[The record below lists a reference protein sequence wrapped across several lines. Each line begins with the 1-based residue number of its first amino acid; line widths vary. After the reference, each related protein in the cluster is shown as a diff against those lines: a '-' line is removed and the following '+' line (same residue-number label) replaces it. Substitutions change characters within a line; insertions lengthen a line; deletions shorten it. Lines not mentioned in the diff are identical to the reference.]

1 MADTVR
7 EQLLRHADSDV
18 VAIRYED
25 TSITWRDY
33 IRGAQQRAGVITGVL
48 DGTRLDNAQPDSAR
62 PRHVATLLENT
73 PEMLYALAAGALGGY
88 VTVGLNATRRGEGLA
103 RDIRRSDCQV
113 LLTDSELRPLLDG
126 LDLGDVSVI

>member
-7 EQLLRHADSDV
+7 AQLLRHADSDV
-18 VAIRYED
+18 VAIRHED

-33 IRGAQQRAGVITGVL
+33 LAGAAKRAGAIESVLHGVW
-48 DGTRLDNAQPDSAR
+48 TENARTASSQ

-88 VTVGLNATRRGEGLA
+88 LSST
-103 RDIRRSDCQV
+103 S
-113 LLTDSELRPLLDG
+113 
-126 LDLGDVSVI
+126 